1 MPSKAPMAAT
11 TAKHNAQTEPNTIM
25 SSKAPK
31 AATTQRANAAKPSK
45 APMPAMAKLCARGA
59 ELRAFGR
66 VSPTKA
72 VASERPE
79 TSASGPL
86 TAFAASSATVAST
99 ASKMASI
106 EVALA
111 PGMVAAI
118 LTAASSVRSSKATL
132 KFLAKLSANS
142 RPVCSVSWTKA
153 SCLLNSCSA
162 RLLMF
167 AKSPETLRN
176 ETVIE
181 LASASAA
188 VKLVF
193 SFALSSDNP
202 TESSATE
209 AKDAEDTT
217 AAEIRSH

>member
-1 MPSKAPMAAT
+1 MPSKVL
-11 TAKHNAQTEPNTIM
+11 
-25 SSKAPK
+25 
-31 AATTQRANAAKPSK
+31 RA
-45 APMPAMAKLCARGA
+45 AMAKFCTRCA
-59 ELRAFGR
+59 ELRPCGSA
-66 VSPTKA
+66 SSTKP

-79 TSASGPL
+79 TSTSGPL
-86 TAFAASSATVAST
+86 TIFAATSATFSST

-111 PGMVAAI
+111 PGIVAAI
-118 LTAASSVRSSKATL
+118 LAAASSVRSPKAML
-132 KFLAKLSANS
+132 KFLAKMSASS
-142 RPVCSVSWTKA
+142 RAVCKVSWTKA

-217 AAEIRSH
+217 AAEIRSHLGNASFTTAIAFASRMARRAAASALVLFI